1 MYETS
6 DLRIIFVKYLDFPF
20 LKILVHALT
29 EVGFG
34 GGGGGSWTKYQREGS
49 KYQIGVPFD
58 CFLERNLIKPCRPTT
73 R

>member
-34 GGGGGSWTKYQREGS
+34 GGGGGS
-49 KYQIGVPFD
+49 
-58 CFLERNLIKPCRPTT
+58 
-73 R
+73 